1 MSNPRPDLGGS
12 WVQAMAEL
20 REKRKDAEPLEVHKL
35 ASATRRLISLMS
47 SKRIP
52 PELAAEVCTLIES
65 AYSSFEPLETLSHFS
80 GFAESAN
87 SGDTTT
93 FFDRSPIQGS
103 ANPLAP
109 PLVIDHYSDQDGK
122 VTITASATFSAAYE
136 GPPGCVHGGYIA
148 AVFDEVLGSAQS
160 LSGNPGMTANLSVNY
175 RRPTPLFEEITYEAE
190 LVSVVGRK
198 IMTAGR
204 SFFDG
209 KVTAEATGLFISVDF
224 EKLAQ
229 LAVEK
234 LSRAENP
241 N

>member
-1 MSNPRPDLGGS
+1 MSDPRPDLGGS

-20 REKRKDAEPLEVHKL
+20 REKRKGAEPLEIHKL
-35 ASATRRLISLMS
+35 ATATRRLISLMS
-47 SKRIP
+47 SKQIP
-52 PELAAEVCTLIES
+52 PELAAEVCSLVES
-65 AYSSFEPLETLSHFS
+65 AYSNFESLETLSQFS

-87 SGDTTT
+87 SGDTTS

-109 PLVIDHYSDQDGK
+109 PLVINHYSNEVGK
-122 VTITASATFSAAYE
+122 VKITATATFSGAYE

-198 IMTAGR
+198 ILTSGR
-204 SFFDG
+204 SFFEG

-229 LAVEK
+229 LALEK
-234 LSRAENP
+234 LSKTEE
-241 N
+241 

>member
-1 MSNPRPDLGGS
+1 MSDPRPDLGGS

-20 REKRKDAEPLEVHKL
+20 REKRKGAEPLEIHKL
-35 ASATRRLISLMS
+35 ATATRRLISLMS
-47 SKRIP
+47 SKQIP
-52 PELAAEVCTLIES
+52 PELAAEVCSLVES
-65 AYSSFEPLETLSHFS
+65 AYSNFESLETLSQFS

-87 SGDTTT
+87 SGDTTS

-109 PLVIDHYSDQDGK
+109 PLVINHYSNEVGK
-122 VTITASATFSAAYE
+122 VKITATATFSGAYE

-160 LSGNPGMTANLSVNY
+160 LSGNPGMTANLSINY

-198 IMTAGR
+198 ILTSGR
-204 SFFDG
+204 SFFEG

-229 LAVEK
+229 LALEK
-234 LSRAENP
+234 LSKAEE
-241 N
+241 

>member
-1 MSNPRPDLGGS
+1 MSDPRPDLGGS

-20 REKRKDAEPLEVHKL
+20 REKRKGAEPLEIHKL
-35 ASATRRLISLMS
+35 ATATRRLISLMS
-47 SKRIP
+47 SKQIP
-52 PELAAEVCTLIES
+52 PELAAEVCSLVEN
-65 AYSSFEPLETLSHFS
+65 AYSNFESLETLSQFS

-109 PLVIDHYSDQDGK
+109 PLVINHYSNEVGK
-122 VTITASATFSAAYE
+122 VKITATATFSGAYE

-160 LSGNPGMTANLSVNY
+160 LSGNPGMTANLSINY

-198 IMTAGR
+198 ILTSGR
-204 SFFDG
+204 SFFEG

-229 LAVEK
+229 LALEK
-234 LSRAENP
+234 LSKTEE
-241 N
+241 